1 MSHGKKGAVNSSV
14 NSTWLLESRII
25 MGTLAV
31 SGLLSAAILFSPYGL
46 PAIHKRRQEF
56 AKQQQL
62 LMDLNQKNREL
73 ATEVKR
79 LMDKDPELM
88 ESLARQRGYAKPGE
102 TVYTF
107 RDRGE
112 KR

>member
-1 MSHGKKGAVNSSV
+1 MSGGKTSSLNSA
-14 NSTWLLESRII
+14 WLLESRVI
-25 MGTLAV
+25 MGTLAL
-31 SGLLSAAILFSPYGL
+31 SGLLSAVILFSPYGL
-46 PAIHKRRQEF
+46 PAVNKRRREF

-62 LMDLNQKNREL
+62 LLDLNQKNQEL
-73 ATEVKR
+73 ASEVRR